1 MIANRFKHSLFPKP
15 SGTLNNNREKDEGS
29 KNIRRKLKVSKSF
42 NENQQHHQ
50 HHSHHRDNRHNHQNA
65 SLFQSAKPFDSSK
78 IPLEGIELLLD
89 REKVPENLGKKMD
102 PNRVDPFTQKTEKE
116 KTIEPKDISTS
127 GRPPRE
133 NETEDISKELDEI
146 ISDVE
151 STVDSENNHRDRENR
166 NRKHHRPKLRRKKDR
181 LKRSSSEGRLPKHHA
196 TETEQGHGKHSNHY
210 SVNSEAKDEGSGEEE
225 YSDSGSLSSSTAST
239 RSVTQSEESGSE
251 SDSGESVEKDE
262 EERRW
267 RSPAHMTNEEILQEK
282 ERLLYEY
289 GRLADNGYK
298 SGLAPNMKTPLESLR
313 AEVFRLKKLRNVQ
326 KSIRFQRKML
336 VTFASATEYCNR
348 RFNPYKF
355 SLDGWSGDVL
365 DNIGDYDEIFEELY
379 EKYSE
384 SVQMAPE
391 FRLAAMVGGSGLMYH
406 LSQSLFKNST
416 PDMQDVLSR
425 NPHIM
430 EQIQNAAMGQMA
442 QQHGGNFFFDMM
454 RNGSQMRASASPP
467 APPTASFQR
476 RANRGPVASNMSSS
490 VGASVK
496 EVPSG
501 QGIMRGPDGVDDIL
515 EQLNGME
522 ASQATLVSD
531 IEDDDNGG
539 IVKEVNTKTR
549 RARGG
554 KKRSSGEDVIDISF

>member
-1 MIANRFKHSLFPKP
+1 
-15 SGTLNNNREKDEGS
+15 
-29 KNIRRKLKVSKSF
+29 
-42 NENQQHHQ
+42 
-50 HHSHHRDNRHNHQNA
+50 
-65 SLFQSAKPFDSSK
+65 
-78 IPLEGIELLLD
+78 
-89 REKVPENLGKKMD
+89 
-102 PNRVDPFTQKTEKE
+102 
-116 KTIEPKDISTS
+116 
-127 GRPPRE
+127 
-133 NETEDISKELDEI
+133 
-146 ISDVE
+146 
-151 STVDSENNHRDRENR
+151 
-166 NRKHHRPKLRRKKDR
+166 
-181 LKRSSSEGRLPKHHA
+181 
-196 TETEQGHGKHSNHY
+196 
-210 SVNSEAKDEGSGEEE
+210 
-225 YSDSGSLSSSTAST
+225 
-239 RSVTQSEESGSE
+239 
-251 SDSGESVEKDE
+251 
-262 EERRW
+262 
-267 RSPAHMTNEEILQEK
+267 
-282 ERLLYEY
+282 
-289 GRLADNGYK
+289 
-298 SGLAPNMKTPLESLR
+298 
-313 AEVFRLKKLRNVQ
+313 
-326 KSIRFQRKML
+326 
-336 VTFASATEYCNR
+336 
-348 RFNPYKF
+348 
-355 SLDGWSGDVL
+355 VL